1 MPKVHLT
8 GERATLLATL
18 YGRALDARKPK
29 PILGDTMA
37 AEAVD
42 EIDFDFTKTGM
53 RKGDDAAVALRARHI
68 DGWVRE
74 FLAAQPNATV
84 LHVGCGL
91 DSRVYRIDPGPDV
104 RWFDVDYP
112 DVIELR
118 RELYPARDGYEMVG
132 SSVVEPAWLEQVP
145 ADSPVLVV
153 AEGLTM
159 YLSEVDGKALL
170 GRIVRRL
177 PSGQFVF
184 DALSR
189 RGIKMQVLN
198 KAIQAAGAKV
208 AWGIDS
214 GAELEAIDSR
224 LRCVT
229 ALSAMDL
236 DGYEELKPA
245 YRLLVKLLKK
255 FPSMK
260 NMAVFYRL
268 EF

>member
-1 MPKVHLT
+1 MNLT
-8 GERATLLATL
+8 GEKATLLATL
-18 YGRALDARKPK
+18 YGRALDARKPR

-37 AEAVD
+37 AEVV
-42 EIDFDFTKTGM
+42 ERMDFDFTKTGM

-68 DGWVRE
+68 DGWVRDY
-74 FLAAQPNATV
+74 LAAYPTATV
-84 LHVGCGL
+84 LHIGCGL
-91 DSRVYRIDPGPDV
+91 DSRVFRIDSRAP
-104 RWFDVDYP
+104 WFDVDYP

-118 RELYPARDGYEMVG
+118 HELYPAREGYTMIG
-132 SSVVEPAWLEQVP
+132 SSVTDPAWLEQVP
-145 ADSPVLVV
+145 ADGPVLVV

-159 YLSEVDGKALL
+159 YLTEADGKALIA
-170 GRIVRRL
+170 RIVRRF

-184 DALSR
+184 DGLSR
-189 RGIKMQVLN
+189 RGIKMQKLN
-198 KAIQAAGAKV
+198 KPVQVAKATV
-208 AWGIDS
+208 SWGMDS
-214 GAELEAIDSR
+214 GAELEAIDPR

-245 YRLLVKLLKK
+245 YRLLVRLMKR
-255 FPSMK
+255 FESMK